1 MLENHQ
7 NGSEPGVASMVGG
20 ILEDAQKRVRQE
32 IALAQHEVA
41 QAWDKGKTAAA
52 LLAGAIVVVNVG
64 GVLLG
69 VMLAKLLQQLLPN
82 HEWACFGIAG
92 GLVALLGGPLI
103 YYGLHRIN
111 EVHVSLPQTAEPLRE
126 DVQVVSDAVSGGRF
140 STDPLLKR

>member
-7 NGSEPGVASMVGG
+7 VGSAAGVASMVGG
-20 ILEDAQKRVRQE
+20 ILEDAQKLVRQE

-52 LLAGAIVVVNVG
+52 LLASALVVVNVG

-69 VMLAKLLQQLLPN
+69 IMLAKLLSQLLPN
-82 HEWACFGIAG
+82 HEWACFGIVG
-92 GLVALLGGPLI
+92 GLVTLLGGALI

-126 DVQVVSDAVSGGRF
+126 DVQTVRGLEVDFPKNHS
-140 STDPLLKR
+140 